1 MKKKLPK
8 SVKKFIRREK
18 AKARKTSV
26 NYKDKKYYYENR
38 RNIQAGN

>member
-8 SVKKFIRREK
+8 SVRKFIRREK
-18 AKARKTSV
+18 AKTRKESIS
-26 NYKDKKYYYENR
+26 YKDKKYYYENR